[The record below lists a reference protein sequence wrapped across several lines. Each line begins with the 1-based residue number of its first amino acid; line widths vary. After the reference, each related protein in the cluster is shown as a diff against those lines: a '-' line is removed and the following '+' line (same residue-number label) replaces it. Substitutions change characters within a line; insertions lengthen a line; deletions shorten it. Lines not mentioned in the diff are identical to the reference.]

1 MRARL
6 GYLAST
12 FRAKG
17 VLGVADLLWT
27 SLFRV
32 NVFQVF
38 YLDLAA
44 PFTPPAPPDDIVVR
58 PATLDEVRALR
69 SQDADRPVDYH
80 CDTLFGLTLP
90 FVAEVGGQHA
100 AICWLV
106 THGQF
111 SRFLDLAEGDLEIN
125 YLAVGSAFQGR
136 RLGYLL
142 MGHQIAW
149 AKANGYRR
157 MLTVPNVEN
166 IASLKPMLDLGFR
179 PIEALRHV
187 ANLRPKATLAYFTRK
202 QTRMRGNAT

>member
-1 MRARL
+1 
-6 GYLAST
+6 
-12 FRAKG
+12 
-17 VLGVADLLWT
+17 VDLLWA

-38 YLDLAA
+38 YLDLRK
-44 PFTPPAPPDDIVVR
+44 PYTPPPVPDDIVVR
-58 PATLDEVRALR
+58 HATVDDVRALR
-69 SQDADRPVDYH
+69 ADGTGRPVDYY
-80 CDTLFGLTLP
+80 CDELFGLTLP

-106 THGQF
+106 THGQY
-111 SRFLDLAEGDLEIN
+111 SRFLDLAPGDLEIN
-125 YLAVGSAFQGR
+125 YLAVGAAFQGR

-149 AKANGYRR
+149 AKAQGYQR

-179 PIEALRHV
+179 PIEALRHM
-187 ANLRPKATLAYFTRK
+187 ATLRPKATLAYFTR
-202 QTRMRGNAT
+202 QR

>member
-1 MRARL
+1 MSSRL

-17 VLGVADLLWT
+17 LRGVADLLWA

-38 YLDLAA
+38 YLDLEA
-44 PFTPPAPPDDIVVR
+44 PFSPPEVPPDIVVR
-58 PATLDEVRALR
+58 PATLAEVQALR
-69 SQDADRPVDYH
+69 ADGTGRPVDYH
-80 CDTLFGLTLP
+80 CDELFGLTLP
-90 FVAEVGGQHA
+90 FVAEVGGAHA

-106 THGQF
+106 THGQY
-111 SRFLDLAEGDLEIN
+111 SRFLDLADGDLEIN

-149 AKANGYRR
+149 AKARGYRR

-187 ANLRPKATLAYFTRK
+187 ATVRPKATLAYFSRP
-202 QTRMRGNAT
+202 RSAARR